1 MKQIIR
7 KPNRLRDYDYSA
19 NGAYFVTVC
28 TQNKVHCLSRIQQT
42 EQDVLIKLTW
52 QGEIVACLI
61 HRIPEKY
68 PDVHVEHYV
77 IMPNHVHMLLR
88 IDRGIGTGGPSA
100 TNEIRTGNPSATN
113 EIGTGDTSATQ
124 GKAPALGT
132 ILGWWKYQTTKEI
145 NSVQGARAQVW
156 QRSYYDHI
164 IRDASDFEI
173 RWKYIEGNPYRWADD
188 EYFTEEVD

>member
-1 MKQIIR
+1 MKRIIR

-28 TQNKVHCLSRIQQT
+28 TQNKVHCLSGIQQL
-42 EQDVLIKLTW
+42 EQDVLVKLTW
-52 QGEIVACLI
+52 QGEIVQKYIDLI
-61 HRIPEKY
+61 PVKY
-68 PDVHVEHYV
+68 PSVHVEQFV
-77 IMPNHVHMLLR
+77 IMPNHVHLLLR
-88 IDRGIGTGGPSA
+88 IDPGIWTGDPSA
-100 TNEIRTGNPSATN
+100 TSGNGTGDPSAT
-113 EIGTGDTSATQ
+113 G

-145 NSVQGARAQVW
+145 NRVRGVTAQVW

-188 EYFTEEVD
+188 EYFSEGG